1 MIFQAENYDVIVI
14 GGGHAGCEAA
24 LAAARLGS
32 RTLLLTL
39 TIDNIALM
47 PCNPSVGGP
56 AKGHLVREIDA
67 LGGEMGR
74 NADRNTIQI
83 RMLNTRKGPA
93 VRALR
98 AQVDKDR
105 YRITMRQVLFSQENL
120 SIRQAMVRKLIYD
133 QSGAVCAV
141 VTAEGARYGARSVVL
156 TGGTYLRGRIILG
169 DLYEQGGPG
178 GQPSAESLTASLEE
192 RGIRMGRF
200 KTGTPPRLDR
210 RTIDFSRMEEQPS
223 LGDQYRFS
231 FLDYGYRNPQVS
243 CYLTYTS
250 GDTHRIIGE
259 NIHRSPLFS
268 GQIKGTGP
276 RYCPS
281 IEDKV
286 VRFADKGQH
295 QIFVEPEGLESSEM
309 YIQGLSTSLPLD
321 VQRQLLTTIPGL
333 ERAEIVRPGYAIE
346 YDYADPTQLAATLE
360 VKGVPGL
367 FLAGQINGTSGYE
380 EAAAQGLLAGVNGAR
395 RALDQELVMLERSTS
410 YIGVLIDD
418 LVTKGTDEPYRMF
431 TARSEYRLLLRQD
444 NADLRLT
451 PLGYQWGLISGER
464 YRLFEEKLEA
474 IRLEKQR
481 LGALTVSP
489 GDPGVQDFLISA
501 GSPELKQGVRASELL
516 KRPEITYDLISR
528 HYPAGP
534 DLPDEVTEQV
544 ELQIKYEGYLK
555 KQEDQVLRFEKLEKK
570 KLPQDLEYSSIRG
583 LTREAAQR
591 LEEFRPVSI
600 GQASR
605 ISGVTPSD
613 ITVLLVYLEQRYR
626 REEQ

>member
-1 MIFQAENYDVIVI
+1 MSFQAESYDVIVI

-24 LAAARLGS
+24 LAAARLGA

-120 SIRQAMVRKLIYD
+120 SIRQAMVQKLIYS
-133 QSGAVCAV
+133 QSGEVCAV
-141 VTAEGARYGARSVVL
+141 DTAEGARYGARSVVL

-178 GQPSAESLTASLEE
+178 GQPSAESLTGSLEE

-210 RTIDFSRMEEQPS
+210 RTIDFTRMEEQPS

-231 FLDYGYRNPQVS
+231 FVDYGYSNPHVS

-250 GDTHRIIGE
+250 GETHRIIGE

-286 VRFADKGQH
+286 VRFADKAQH

-333 ERAEIVRPGYAIE
+333 EKAEIVRPGYAIE
-346 YDYADPTQLAATLE
+346 YDYADPTQLSATLE

-395 RALDQELVMLERSTS
+395 RAAGQPTVMLDRSTS

-451 PLGYQWGLISGER
+451 PLGYQWGLIPEDR
-464 YRLFEEKLEA
+464 YRQFDRKQEA
-474 IRLEKQR
+474 IRLEKER
-481 LGALTVSP
+481 LSDLTVSP
-489 GDPGVQDFLISA
+489 GEPGVQDFMISA
-501 GSPELKQGVRASELL
+501 GSPELKQGVRAAELL
-516 KRPEITYDLISR
+516 KRPEITYDLIR
-528 HYPAGP
+528 RFYPAGT
-534 DLPDEVTEQV
+534 DIPDEVTEQV
-544 ELQIKYEGYLK
+544 ELQIKYDGYLK
-555 KQEDQVLRFEKLEKK
+555 KQEEQVRRFEKLEKK
-570 KLPQDLEYSSIRG
+570 MLPEDLNYGAVRG

-613 ITVLLVYLEQRYR
+613 ITVLLVHLEQRHR
-626 REEQ
+626 RAGK